1 MSGTADSQGVARIT
15 DIVTPTRARS
25 LTDEGL
31 RRILGELSPYTAL
44 SGDLRSSGCEPR
56 TPGETCAR
64 ETPVER
70 AIDTGL
76 IGRARAASARMVR
89 AAPHGRLL
97 VWLASS
103 GGLTS
108 TCEGMALA
116 LALEQGPAS
125 LRRTYEA
132 SRLAAHRADHA
143 RDLARQRAQVGRR
156 APTAEAL
163 ALGGREVETAIV
175 AADSARAREGQAHR
189 ALVGWGLPRITAAC
203 VAWEEA
209 GDVPDPPVRR
219 VPAGGE
225 G

>member
-1 MSGTADSQGVARIT
+1 MCKTAGDGVSRIMNV
-15 DIVTPTRARS
+15 VTPTRARPLLS
-25 LTDEGL
+25 DEGL

-44 SGDLRSSGCEPR
+44 SGDLRSSGCSPR

-70 AIDTGL
+70 AIDSGL
-76 IGRARAASARMVR
+76 MERARAASARIVR
-89 AAPHGRLL
+89 TGEHRRLL
-97 VWLASS
+97 VWLAEH

-108 TCEGMALA
+108 TVEGMALA
-116 LALEQGPAS
+116 LALELGPTS

-132 SRLAAHRADHA
+132 ARIAALRADHE

-163 ALGGREVETAIV
+163 ALGGREVEAAIV

-189 ALVGWGLPRITAAC
+189 ALVWWGLPRITAAC
-203 VAWEEA
+203 VAWEVA
-209 GDVPDPPVRR
+209 GEVRSR
-219 VPAGGE
+219 
-225 G
+225 